1 MVSKTKKQ
9 KKVQWL
15 CTAFRDGFQSVF
27 GARVLSKDYLP
38 IVKEAVD
45 AGVKNIEAGGGASF
59 QAAFF
64 YNNENAFDV
73 MDSFRKI
80 CGDEVNLQTL
90 ARGVNVVAL
99 DSQSSEM
106 IKLHAQMF
114 KKHGMTTIRNFD
126 ALNDPQNL
134 IYSAKCITEAGLK
147 HQLCVAMMSLPPHCT
162 GAHTPDFY
170 EDRLKAFLKSKMP
183 FDSICFKDAS
193 GTAVPKVVYETIKR
207 ARKLLGN
214 DVMIQYHSHETAGT
228 GLACYLAAIEGG
240 ADMVDLSMAPVSG
253 GTCQPD
259 VATLWH
265 ALRGSEYTL
274 DCDIDAL
281 MRVEDHFKEALNDYF
296 IPPEAL
302 HTEPMIPWSPMP
314 GGALT
319 ANTQMLRDNNL
330 MDRYAEIIKAMEEV
344 VLKGGFGTSV
354 TPVSQFYF
362 QQAFNNVMF
371 GKWNKIAEGYGKM
384 VLGYFGKT
392 PVAPDKEVVKI
403 ASEQLGLKPTK
414 ASVLSLND
422 KNPQKSRAHYEEML
436 KEHNLP
442 LTDENVF
449 IAAACGVKGI
459 AFLEGKGKVGVRYKE
474 KSTVSATLLTTQA
487 YSVKIDGEEF
497 NVEIKGDTAV
507 VNGTTYQVSS
517 LKALENTSD
526 NKVETKIASSGNKEI
541 LSAKMPG
548 TVTQILVKEGDTVAA
563 GQNLCV
569 IEVMKMETF
578 VQAPKA
584 GKISKIFVQVGEQVE
599 TNKQLIEVA

>member
-1 MVSKTKKQ
+1 MVSKTRKQ
-9 KKVQWL
+9 KKVDWL

-38 IVKEAVD
+38 IVKEAVQ
-45 AGVKNIEAGGGASF
+45 AGVNNIEAGGGASF
-59 QAAFF
+59 QASFF

-73 MDSFRKI
+73 MDAFRKI
-80 CGDEVNLQTL
+80 CGKTANLQTL

-106 IKLHAQMF
+106 IDLHAKMF

-126 ALNDPQNL
+126 ALNDPENL
-134 IYSAKCITEAGLK
+134 IFSAKAIHKAGLK
-147 HQLCVAMMSLPPHCT
+147 HQLCVAMMSLPPHCK
-162 GAHTPDFY
+162 GAHTPEFY
-170 EDRLKAFLKSKMP
+170 EARLKAFIKSKMP
-183 FDSICFKDAS
+183 FDSVCFKDAS
-193 GTAVPKVVYETIKR
+193 GTATPKVVFETIKR
-207 ARKLLGN
+207 ARKILG
-214 DVMIQYHSHETAGT
+214 DEMLIQYHSHETAGT

-240 ADMVDLSMAPVSG
+240 ANRVDLSMAPVSG

-265 ALRGSEYTL
+265 ALRGSDYEL

-281 MRVEDHFKEALNDYF
+281 MKVEEHFKEALNDYF

-330 MDRYAEIIKAMEEV
+330 MDKYGEMIKAMEEV

-371 GKWNKIAEGYGKM
+371 GPWKKIAEGYGKM

-392 PVAPDKEVVKI
+392 PVAPDKKVVQI

-414 ASVLSLND
+414 ESVLSIND
-422 KNPQKSRAHYEEML
+422 KNPNKSRSHYEGVL
-436 KEHNLP
+436 KEHQLP
-442 LTDENVF
+442 VTDENVF
-449 IAAACGVKGI
+449 IVAACGAKGI
-459 AFLEGKGKVGVRYKE
+459 AFLEGKGKIGVRYKE
-474 KSTVSATLLTTQA
+474 DKKQSAKTSDSYQITINNEKFTVEL
-487 YSVKIDGEEF
+487 KGE
-497 NVEIKGDTAV
+497 KAL
-507 VNGTTYQVSS
+507 VNGKEYQISD
-517 LKALENTSD
+517 LTALEESVS
-526 NKVETKIASSGNKEI
+526 NKVTETKVESAGVSNIVT
-541 LSAKMPG
+541 AKMPG
-548 TVTQILVKEGDTVAA
+548 TVTQILAPLGKEVKKGE
-563 GQNLCV
+563 NILCV
-569 IEVMKMETF
+569 EVMKMETF
-578 VQAPKA
+578 IQAPTD
-584 GKISKIFVQVGEQVE
+584 GKIAELFVSVGTQVE
-599 TNKQLIEVA
+599 TNQKLFEVK

>member
-1 MVSKTKKQ
+1 MAQKTKKI
-9 KKVQWL
+9 QWL

-38 IVKEAVD
+38 IVKEAVE
-45 AGVKNIEAGGGASF
+45 AGVTNIEAGGGASF

-73 MDSFRKI
+73 MDAFRSV
-80 CGDEVNLQTL
+80 CGKKVNLQTL

-99 DSQSSEM
+99 DSQSSDM
-106 IKLHAQMF
+106 INLHAKMF

-126 ALNDPQNL
+126 ALNDPENL
-134 IYSAKCITEAGLK
+134 IYSAKCITDAGLK
-147 HQLCVAMMSLPPHCT
+147 HQLCVAMMSLPPHCK
-162 GAHTPDFY
+162 GAHTPEFY
-170 EDRLKAFLKSKMP
+170 EDRLKAFIKSKMP
-183 FDSICFKDAS
+183 FDSVCFKDAS
-193 GTAVPKVVYETIKR
+193 GTATPKVVYETIKR
-207 ARKLLGN
+207 ARKILGKET
-214 DVMIQYHSHETAGT
+214 MIQYHSHETAGT

-265 ALRGSEYTL
+265 ALRGSDYEL

-281 MRVEDHFKEALNDYF
+281 MRVEDHFKEALSDYF

-302 HTEPMIPWSPMP
+302 HTEPLIPWSPMP

-371 GKWNKIAEGYGKM
+371 GPWNKIAEGYGKM

-392 PVAPDKEVVKI
+392 PVAPDKSVVKI

-422 KNPQKSRAHYEEML
+422 KNPEKSRAHYEGML
-436 KEHNLP
+436 KEAGLE

-449 IAAACGVKGI
+449 IAAACGAKGI
-459 AFLEGKGKVGVRYKE
+459 AFLQGKGKLGVRYKE
-474 KSTVSATLLTTQA
+474 KNKPSAVVSTSHYQ
-487 YSVKIDGEEF
+487 VKIDGENF
-497 NVEIKGDTAV
+497 DVEIKGDKAI
-507 VNGTTYQVSS
+507 VNGEELLISDLAAVTDKKEDVS
-517 LKALENTSD
+517 K
-526 NKVETKIASSGNKEI
+526 KEI
-541 LSAKMPG
+541 RSSAESVAETVVAKMPG
-548 TVTQILVKEGDTVAA
+548 VVSRILVKEGDTVSK
-563 GQNLCV
+563 GENLLV
-569 IEVMKMETF
+569 VEVMKMETF
-578 VQAPKA
+578 VQSPKDGYVKSIA
-584 GKISKIFVQVGEQVE
+584 VQVGEQVD
-599 TNKQLIEVA
+599 TNKKLIEVA

>member
-1 MVSKTKKQ
+1 MVAKVKKT

-27 GARVLSKDYLP
+27 GARVLSKDYMP
-38 IVKEAVD
+38 IVKEAVE
-45 AGVKNIEAGGGASF
+45 AGVNNIEAGGGASF

-73 MDSFRKI
+73 MDSFREI
-80 CGDEVNLQTL
+80 CGPSANLQTL

-99 DSQSSEM
+99 DSQSSDM

-126 ALNDPQNL
+126 ALNDPENL

-170 EDRLKAFLKSKMP
+170 EDRLKAFIKSQMP

-193 GTAVPKVVYETIKR
+193 GTATPKVVFETIKR
-207 ARKLLGN
+207 AKKILPKN
-214 DVMIQYHSHETAGT
+214 TMIQYHSHETAGT
-228 GLACYLAAIEGG
+228 GLACYLAAIEAG

-265 ALRGSEYTL
+265 ALRGSDFEL

-281 MRVEDHFKEALNDYF
+281 MRVEDHFKEALKDYF

-319 ANTQMLRDNNL
+319 ANTQMLRDNQL

-371 GKWNKIAEGYGKM
+371 GPWQKIAEGYGKM

-392 PVAPDKEVVKI
+392 PVVPDKKVVRI

-414 ASVLSLND
+414 ESVLSIND
-422 KNPQKSRAHYEEML
+422 KNPQKSRQHYENML

-449 IAAACGVKGI
+449 IAAACGAKGI
-459 AFLEGKGKVGVRYKE
+459 AFLEGKGKIGVRYKE
-474 KSTVSATLLTTQA
+474 KQVANTNADSNSYQ
-487 YSVKIDGEEF
+487 VKIDGEIF
-497 NVEIKGDTAV
+497 QVEIQGQTAI
-507 VNGTTYQVSS
+507 VNGEQYKISDLEPLVSS
-517 LKALENTSD
+517 AEK
-526 NKVETKIASSGNKEI
+526 KVVDKSLSGQKEI
-541 LSAKMPG
+541 VMAKMPG
-548 TVTQILVKEGDTVAA
+548 TVSQILVKEGDKVTQ

-569 IEVMKMETF
+569 LEVMKMETF
-578 VQAPKA
+578 IQAPKD
-584 GKISKIFVQVGEQVE
+584 GTVTQIFVQVGTQVE

>member
-1 MVSKTKKQ
+1 MVVKTKKQ

-45 AGVKNIEAGGGASF
+45 AGVTNIEAGGGASF
-59 QAAFF
+59 QASFF

-73 MDSFRKI
+73 MDSFRSI
-80 CGDEVNLQTL
+80 CGPKVNLQTL

-106 IKLHAQMF
+106 IDLHAKMF

-126 ALNDPQNL
+126 ALNDPENL
-134 IYSAKCITEAGLK
+134 IYSAKCIQNAGLK
-147 HQLCVAMMSLPPHCT
+147 HQLCVAMMSLPPHCK

-170 EDRLKAFLKSKMP
+170 EDRLKAFIKHKIP

-193 GTAVPKVVYETIKR
+193 GTAVPRVVYETIKR
-207 ARKLLGN
+207 ARKILGD
-214 DVMIQYHSHETAGT
+214 DVLIQYHSHETAGT
-228 GLACYLAAIEGG
+228 GLACYLAAVEAG
-240 ADMVDLSMAPVSG
+240 ANMVDLSMAPVSG

-259 VATLWH
+259 VATMWH
-265 ALRGSEYTL
+265 ALRESDYQLE
-274 DCDIDAL
+274 CDIDAL

-296 IPPEAL
+296 MPPEAL
-302 HTEPMIPWSPMP
+302 HFEPMIPWSPMP

-330 MDRYAEIIKAMEEV
+330 MDRYSEIIKAMEEV

-371 GKWNKIAEGYGKM
+371 GKWQKIAEGYGKM

-422 KNPQKSRAHYEEML
+422 KNEKKSRAHYETVL
-436 KEHNLP
+436 KENDLP
-442 LTDENVF
+442 VTDENVF
-449 IAAACGVKGI
+449 IAAACGAKGI
-459 AFLEGKGKVGVRYKE
+459 AFLQGKSKIGVRYKE
-474 KSTVSATLLTTQA
+474 KPAPMVAETATS
-487 YSVKIDGEEF
+487 YRIKIDNEDF
-497 NVEIKGDTAV
+497 SVEIKGDTAI
-507 VNGTTYQVSS
+507 VNGEEFQISDLTAVQEKTTSQQETASNGVGQV
-517 LKALENTSD
+517 
-526 NKVETKIASSGNKEI
+526 VV
-541 LSAKMPG
+541 AKMPG
-548 TVTQILVKEGDTVAA
+548 TVTQVLVKEGQSVKQ
-563 GQNLCV
+563 GENICV

-578 VQAPKA
+578 IQSPKD
-584 GKISKIFVQVGEQVE
+584 GKIGKIFVQQGEQVE
-599 TNKQLIEVA
+599 TNKKLIEVL